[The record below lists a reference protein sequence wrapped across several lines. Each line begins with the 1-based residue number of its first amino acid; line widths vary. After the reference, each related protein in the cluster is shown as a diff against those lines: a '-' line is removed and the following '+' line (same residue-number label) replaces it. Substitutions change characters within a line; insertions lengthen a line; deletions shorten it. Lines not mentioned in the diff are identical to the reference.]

1 MVILQALALRQ
12 QTTDGRH
19 VPGVKQHNREIVA
32 AKKNYPF
39 AKNLRPL
46 PERKFCYFPYLLTR
60 LLERRSYTYVI
71 WLYIPQKYLLFI
83 SILSNVQFTYQLMSS
98 YQSGLKSV

>member
-71 WLYIPQKYLLFI
+71 
-83 SILSNVQFTYQLMSS
+83 LMVYSS
-98 YQSGLKSV
+98 KVPTFYFYSF